1 MTVFLDACFS
11 GVSRNSE
18 AYKAENLVAMK
29 GVKIRPVVGQPWET
43 DANFTVFSSSD
54 FDQTSLAFDPSE
66 TGLFTYFLCAGLQ
79 GKVEAERE

>member
-43 DANFTVFSSSD
+43 DPNFTVFSSSY

-66 TGLFTYFLCAGLQ
+66 TGPGTYFLCAGLQ
-79 GKVEAERE
+79 GKAEPERE